1 MSHLRTVLNTYA
13 GDMQVNVR
21 KLEVTDSHA
30 WNPLWAGYL
39 EFYKAE
45 ISEEQTQL
53 TWQRL
58 TDSSFDMHGLVVELD
73 GKVVGI
79 AHYSF
84 TYSSWAQAPHLH
96 LEDLFVNPENRGNGI
111 GKALI
116 LALEEPAKARG
127 SEKIYWETH
136 KDNKVARSLYEG
148 LAELS
153 EFVTYSREV
162 K

>member
-1 MSHLRTVLNTYA
+1 MPITIRPVELKDADEWLI
-13 GDMQVNVR
+13 
-21 KLEVTDSHA
+21 
-30 WNPLWAGYL
+30 LWAGYL
-39 EFYKAE
+39 EFYKTE
-45 ISEEQTQL
+45 ISQGQTQL

-58 TDSSFDMHGLVVELD
+58 NDSDVGMYGLVAELE

-84 TYSSWAQAPHLH
+84 TYSSWAKSPHLY
-96 LEDLFVNPENRGNGI
+96 LEDLFVNPEYRGNGI

-116 LALEEPAKARG
+116 LALDEPARARG

-148 LAELS
+148 IAELS

>member
-1 MSHLRTVLNTYA
+1 MPITIRP
-13 GDMQVNVR
+13 
-21 KLEVTDSHA
+21 LELKDADEWLV
-30 WNPLWAGYL
+30 LWAGYL
-39 EFYKAE
+39 EFYQTE
-45 ISEEQTQL
+45 LFEEQTQL

-58 TDSSFDMHGLVVELD
+58 NDVSFDMHGLVAEVD

-84 TYSSWAQAPHLH
+84 TYSSWAKAPHLY
-96 LEDLFVNPENRGNGI
+96 LEDLFVIPEHRGNGI
-111 GKALI
+111 AKALI
-116 LALEEPAKARG
+116 LALEEPAKVRG

-153 EFVTYSREV
+153 EFVTYNREV

>member
-1 MSHLRTVLNTYA
+1 MPITIRP
-13 GDMQVNVR
+13 
-21 KLEVTDSHA
+21 LELKDADEWLV
-30 WNPLWAGYL
+30 LWAGYL
-39 EFYKAE
+39 EFYRTE

-53 TWQRL
+53 TWKRL
-58 TDSSFDMHGLVVELD
+58 NDSSFDMHGLVAELD
-73 GKVVGI
+73 RKVVGI

-84 TYSSWAQAPHLH
+84 TYSSWAKAPHLYH
-96 LEDLFVNPENRGNGI
+96 EDLFVNPEHRGSGI

-116 LALEEPAKARG
+116 FALEEPARARG

-148 LAELS
+148 IAELS

>member
-1 MSHLRTVLNTYA
+1 MSLI
-13 GDMQVNVR
+13 VR
-21 KLEVTDSHA
+21 EPREADHRG
-30 WNPLWAGYL
+30 WIELWAGYL
-39 EFYKAE
+39 EFYKTE
-45 ISEEQTQL
+45 ISQEQTQL

-58 TDSSFDMHGLVVELD
+58 TDSSFDMHGLVAELD

-84 TYSSWAQAPHLH
+84 TYSSWAKAPHLY
-96 LEDLFVNPENRGNGI
+96 LEDLFVNPEHRGNGI

-116 LALEEPAKARG
+116 LALDGPAKTRG

-148 LAELS
+148 IAKLS

-162 K
+162 N

>member
-1 MSHLRTVLNTYA
+1 MRITIRA
-13 GDMQVNVR
+13 
-21 KLEVTDSHA
+21 LELKDADEWLV
-30 WNPLWAGYL
+30 LWAGYL
-39 EFYKAE
+39 EFYETE

-58 TDSSFDMHGLVVELD
+58 NDASFDMHGLLAELD
-73 GKVVGI
+73 GEVVGI

-84 TYSSWAQAPHLH
+84 TYSSWANAPHLY
-96 LEDLFVNPENRGNGI
+96 LEDLFVNPEHRGSGI

-148 LAELS
+148 IAELS
-153 EFVTYSREV
+153 EFLTYSREV

>member
-1 MSHLRTVLNTYA
+1 MPITIRPLELRDA
-13 GDMQVNVR
+13 D
-21 KLEVTDSHA
+21 DWHI
-30 WNPLWAGYL
+30 LWAGYL
-39 EFYKAE
+39 EFYETE
-45 ISEEQTQL
+45 ISKEQTQL

-58 TDSSFDMHGLVVELD
+58 NEPSFDMHGLVAELA

-84 TYSSWAQAPHLH
+84 TYSSWAASPHLY
-96 LEDLFVNPENRGNGI
+96 LEDLFVDPEHRGNGI

-116 LALEEPAKARG
+116 LALEEPAQARG

-148 LAELS
+148 IAELS

>member
-1 MSHLRTVLNTYA
+1 MC
-13 GDMQVNVR
+13 
-21 KLEVTDSHA
+21 
-30 WNPLWAGYL
+30 
-39 EFYKAE
+39 
-45 ISEEQTQL
+45 
-53 TWQRL
+53 
-58 TDSSFDMHGLVVELD
+58 GLVAELD

-84 TYSSWAQAPHLH
+84 TYSSWAKSPHLY
-96 LEDLFVNPENRGNGI
+96 LEDLFVNPEHRGNRI

-116 LALEEPAKARG
+116 LALDEPARARG

-148 LAELS
+148 IAELS
-153 EFVTYSREV
+153 EFVTFSREV

>member
-1 MSHLRTVLNTYA
+1 MPITIRPLELRDA
-13 GDMQVNVR
+13 D
-21 KLEVTDSHA
+21 E
-30 WNPLWAGYL
+30 WNILWAGYL
-39 EFYKAE
+39 EFYEAE
-45 ISEEQTQL
+45 ISREQTQL

-58 TDSSFDMHGLVVELD
+58 NEPSFDMHGLVAELD

-84 TYSSWAQAPHLH
+84 TYSSWAASPHLY
-96 LEDLFVNPENRGNGI
+96 LEDLFVDPEHRGKGI
-111 GKALI
+111 GKELI

-136 KDNKVARSLYEG
+136 KDNKMAKSLYEG
-148 LAELS
+148 IAELS

>member
-1 MSHLRTVLNTYA
+1 MPITIRPLELRDA
-13 GDMQVNVR
+13 D
-21 KLEVTDSHA
+21 E
-30 WNPLWAGYL
+30 WNILWAGYL
-39 EFYKAE
+39 EFYETE
-45 ISEEQTQL
+45 ITKEQTQL

-58 TDSSFDMHGLVVELD
+58 NDTSFDMHGLVAELD

-84 TYSSWAQAPHLH
+84 TYSSWAASPHLY
-96 LEDLFVNPENRGNGI
+96 LEDLFVDPEHRGKGI
-111 GKALI
+111 GKELI

-136 KDNKVARSLYEG
+136 KDNKMAKSLYEG
-148 LAELS
+148 IAELS

>member
-1 MSHLRTVLNTYA
+1 MPITIRP
-13 GDMQVNVR
+13 
-21 KLEVTDSHA
+21 LELKDADEWHI
-30 WNPLWAGYL
+30 LWAGYL
-39 EFYKAE
+39 EFYETE
-45 ISEEQTQL
+45 ITKEQTQL

-58 TDSSFDMHGLVVELD
+58 NDASFDMHGLVAELD

-84 TYSSWAQAPHLH
+84 TYSSWAASPHLY
-96 LEDLFVNPENRGNGI
+96 LEDLFVDPEHRGNGI
-111 GKALI
+111 GKKLI

-148 LAELS
+148 IAELS
-153 EFVTYSREV
+153 EFVTYNREV

>member
-1 MSHLRTVLNTYA
+1 MPITIRPVELKDADDWLI
-13 GDMQVNVR
+13 
-21 KLEVTDSHA
+21 
-30 WNPLWAGYL
+30 LWAGYL
-39 EFYKAE
+39 EFYKTE

-58 TDSSFDMHGLVVELD
+58 NDSGVGMCGLVAELD
-73 GKVVGI
+73 GKVVGL

-84 TYSSWAQAPHLH
+84 TYSSWAKAPHLY
-96 LEDLFVNPENRGNGI
+96 LEDLFVNPEHRGSGI

-116 LALEEPAKARG
+116 IALEEPAKARG

-148 LAELS
+148 IAELS

>member
-1 MSHLRTVLNTYA
+1 MPITIRPLELRDA
-13 GDMQVNVR
+13 D
-21 KLEVTDSHA
+21 E
-30 WNPLWAGYL
+30 WNILWAGYL
-39 EFYKAE
+39 EFYEAE
-45 ISEEQTQL
+45 ITKEQTHL

-58 TDSSFDMHGLVVELD
+58 NEPSFDMHGLVAELD
-73 GKVVGI
+73 GEVVGI

-84 TYSSWAQAPHLH
+84 TYSTWTKAPHLY
-96 LEDLFVNPENRGNGI
+96 LEDLFVDPEHRGNGI
-111 GKALI
+111 GKELI

-148 LAELS
+148 IAELS
-153 EFVTYSREV
+153 EFLTYSREV

>member
-1 MSHLRTVLNTYA
+1 MSLIVRELREA
-13 GDMQVNVR
+13 DH
-21 KLEVTDSHA
+21 HA
-30 WNPLWAGYL
+30 WIELWAGYL
-39 EFYKAE
+39 EFYQTE
-45 ISEEQTQL
+45 LFEEQTQL

-58 TDSSFDMHGLVVELD
+58 NDVSFDMHGLVAEVD

-84 TYSSWAQAPHLH
+84 TYSSWAKAPHLY
-96 LEDLFVNPENRGNGI
+96 LEDLFVNPEHRGNGI
-111 GKALI
+111 AKALI
-116 LALEEPAKARG
+116 LALEEPAKVRG

-153 EFVTYSREV
+153 EFVTYNREV